1 MDYSDTLNLPKTEF
15 PMKADLARREPE
27 FQRFWEEIDLY
38 RKSLERPAPKGT
50 FILHDGPPYS
60 NGDLHLGHA
69 LNKILKDIIVK
80 YRTMDGYRSPYVPG
94 WDNHG
99 MPIENNVAQEFQ
111 KRKEQPTRTQMR
123 ERCREYARSFVEK
136 QREQFR
142 RLGVRGDWENPY
154 LTMSPEFEATIVK
167 VFGELATQGFIYRGL
182 KPIHWCANDRTAL
195 AEAEIEY
202 AEKTS
207 ASIYVRFPLLED
219 PNQIFPQG
227 GENAT
232 IIWTTTPWTIPANL
246 AVAVH
251 PDFDYAI
258 VEAKGARYLVAYD
271 LVASVMT
278 AIGISDYRVVSTHR
292 GESLMGLKFRHPLF
306 SGARHPVPGAQP
318 GPGTGPGVDRSTR
331 APGTNPFDRASPV
344 VTADYV
350 TLDAGTGV
358 VHTAPG
364 HGREDFLTGQKF
376 GLEIL
381 SPVDEAGRFT
391 QEAGPFA
398 GMDVQRGDKAVIEA
412 LKEAGALLAQGSVA
426 HSYPHCWRCHGPLIF
441 RATVQWFMNIDH
453 NGHRQRCI
461 EEIEKVRWYPAE
473 SVNRITSMVANRPD
487 WCLSRQR
494 SWGVGIPV
502 FYCAG
507 CRHELMTEE
516 SLAAAHRL
524 VREHGSDAWF
534 ERPASE
540 ILPAG
545 TTCGQCGGTEFTKET
560 DILDVWFDSGSTCR
574 AVLETRPELRYP
586 SDVYLEGSDQ
596 HRGWFN
602 SSLMVGVGTKRAAPY
617 RAVVTCGWTLDA
629 EGRAMHKSWGN
640 AISPQDIVS
649 RHGADVLRL
658 WVAST
663 NYFEDVRL
671 SEEILKRV
679 TDAYRRVRNTF
690 RFLLGNL
697 SDFDPARDAVSL
709 GEMPEI
715 DRWALHRLGEL
726 IDRAHAGYES
736 YEFHRV
742 YRAVV
747 DFCGVDLSAFY
758 LDVLK
763 DRLYTSPPASRGR
776 RAAQTVLWTLA
787 DALARLMAPVLS
799 HTCEEVWRFLPG
811 VERVESVQLADFPVA
826 DPEWRDPELAA
837 RWEELRQVRE
847 LVNGALEEAKTA
859 GTIEKPLAAQVT
871 LTVPPG
877 QYERLS
883 SYRDDLAGLFIV
895 SRAVLVAGAAGSG
908 PTVQVAAAEGARCDR
923 CWLVLPTVGRSAEH
937 PTLCHRCVE
946 AVRHQ
951 PSAVS
956 HP

>member
-1 MDYSDTLNLPKTEF
+1 
-15 PMKADLARREPE
+15 MKAELARREPE
-27 FQRFWEEIDLY
+27 FQRYWDEIDLY
-38 RKSLERPAPKGT
+38 ARSLAKPAPKGT

-60 NGDLHLGHA
+60 NGDIHIGHA

-111 KRKEQPTRTQMR
+111 KRKEHPTRAQIR
-123 ERCREYARSFVEK
+123 ERCREYAAHFVEK
-136 QREQFR
+136 QREQFK

-154 LTMSPEFEATIVK
+154 LTMSHEFEAAIVK

-207 ASIYVRFPLLED
+207 PSIYVRFPLLED
-219 PNQIFPQG
+219 PNGIVPEG
-227 GENAT
+227 GANFT

-251 PDFDYAI
+251 PDFEYAL
-258 VEAKGARYLVAYD
+258 VEAGDARFLIAD
-271 LVASVMT
+271 ELAQTVMA
-278 AIGISDYRVVSTHR
+278 AIGVGDYRTLATHR
-292 GESLMGLKFRHPLF
+292 GEKLLGLKFRHPL
-306 SGARHPVPGAQP
+306 
-318 GPGTGPGVDRSTR
+318 
-331 APGTNPFDRASPV
+331 FDRASPV

-391 QEAGPFA
+391 EEAGPFA
-398 GMDVQRGDKAVIEA
+398 GMDLKTGDRAVIEA
-412 LKEAGALLAQGSVA
+412 LANAGALLAQETVR

-453 NGHRQRCI
+453 DGHRQRCL

-502 FYCAG
+502 FYCSG
-507 CRHELMTEE
+507 CRREIMTEE
-516 SLAAAHRL
+516 SLQAAHRL
-524 VREHGSDAWF
+524 VLEHGSDAWF

-545 TTCGQCGGTEFTKET
+545 YRCPHCGGTEFRTET

-602 SSLMVGVGTKRAAPY
+602 SSLMVGVGTKREAPY
-617 RAVVTCGWTLDA
+617 RAVITNGWTLDA
-629 EGRAMHKSWGN
+629 EGRAMSKSKGTGV
-640 AISPQDIVS
+640 SPQEIVG

-663 NYFEDVRL
+663 NYFEDVRVG
-671 SEEILKRV
+671 EEILKRI
-679 TDAYRRVRNTF
+679 TEAYRRVRNTF

-697 SDFDPARDAVSL
+697 YDFDRVQDSVSL

-715 DRWALHRLGEL
+715 DRWALHRLSEL
-726 IDRAHAGYES
+726 IDRVRAGYES

-742 YRAVV
+742 YRTVV

-763 DRLYTSPPASRGR
+763 DRLYTSPPGSRAR

-787 DALARLMAPVLS
+787 DCLARMLAPILS
-799 HTCEEVWRFLPG
+799 HTCEEVWRFLPMT
-811 VERVESVQLADFPVA
+811 ERIESVQLAEFPVA
-826 DPEWRDPELAA
+826 DPSWRDTELAA
-837 RWEELRQVRE
+837 RWEELRQVRDA
-847 LVNGALEEAKTA
+847 VNGALEEAKEA
-859 GTIEKPLAAQVT
+859 GTIEKPLAAAVT
-871 LTVPPG
+871 LTAPPG
-877 QYERLS
+877 QYERLAA
-883 SYRDDLAGLFIV
+883 YRDDLAALFIV
-895 SRAVLVAGAAGSG
+895 SQAVLLLGGAGSEL
-908 PTVQVAAAEGARCDR
+908 TVGVAAAEGLRCDR
-923 CWLVLPTVGRSAEH
+923 CWLVQPSVGRSAEH
-937 PTLCHRCVE
+937 PTLCGRCVE
-946 AVRHQ
+946 AIDGL
-951 PSAVS
+951 AVS
-956 HP
+956 R